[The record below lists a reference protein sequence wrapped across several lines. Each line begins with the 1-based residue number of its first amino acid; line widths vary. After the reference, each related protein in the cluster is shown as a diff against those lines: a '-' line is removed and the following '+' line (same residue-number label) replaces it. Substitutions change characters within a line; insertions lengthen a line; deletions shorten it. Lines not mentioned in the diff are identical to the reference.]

1 MKSPLRE
8 EIRQNTAFQGH
19 LVSKLE
25 EKSIHGTAGKSNNV
39 IDSPRSRSEI
49 RRRSLVQSKS
59 FRLQNSTRSIVNS
72 SASKPQV
79 TAAGNL
85 KSHNKDSGSPLGM
98 NGVPSSARV
107 HKNQYKRASY
117 KDAEIRVLKEKVEK
131 LQSTLE
137 RMRRIAE
144 SRKRRS
150 SVLHSLHLNK
160 SNKAGH
166 KPAKGPIPEKLL
178 RIKEA
183 LSHESKNTE
192 QRSKDLAEIQSQLV
206 ERVECMMK
214 DIKKYVNGNENP
226 SKQRNSQSLSGASR
240 SSNDIREK
248 WCSSMLIDLKQL
260 KGDMEFQIDA
270 LLHMNKVIDSE
281 ISNLNRKVKSRPK
294 ASNTTAHTQSHKTR
308 RPRPSRGGKRVATSQ
323 KRNGVRKGQPIRR
336 VAHARAQQH

>member
-1 MKSPLRE
+1 MIELQRLVLNKDKDRNNDKMSGQTHWKLAAALSKIERLEKTILSRDHEISLLRE

-25 EKSIHGTAGKSNNV
+25 EKSVQGTAGKSTNV

-59 FRLQNSTRSIVNS
+59 FRLQNSTRNIVNS
-72 SASKPQV
+72 STSKPQV

-85 KSHNKDSGSPLGM
+85 KSHNKDAGSPLGM
-98 NGVPSSARV
+98 NTSSARV

-144 SRKRRS
+144 NRKRRS

-160 SNKAGH
+160 SNNAGH
-166 KPAKGPIPEKLL
+166 KHAKGPIPEKLL

-183 LSHESKNTE
+183 LSHESKKTPN
-192 QRSKDLAEIQSQLV
+192 RGLKILP
-206 ERVECMMK
+206 RF
-214 DIKKYVNGNENP
+214 N
-226 SKQRNSQSLSGASR
+226 RNLS
-240 SSNDIREK
+240 NV
-248 WCSSMLIDLKQL
+248 W
-260 KGDMEFQIDA
+260 
-270 LLHMNKVIDSE
+270 NV
-281 ISNLNRKVKSRPK
+281 
-294 ASNTTAHTQSHKTR
+294 
-308 RPRPSRGGKRVATSQ
+308 
-323 KRNGVRKGQPIRR
+323 
-336 VAHARAQQH
+336 